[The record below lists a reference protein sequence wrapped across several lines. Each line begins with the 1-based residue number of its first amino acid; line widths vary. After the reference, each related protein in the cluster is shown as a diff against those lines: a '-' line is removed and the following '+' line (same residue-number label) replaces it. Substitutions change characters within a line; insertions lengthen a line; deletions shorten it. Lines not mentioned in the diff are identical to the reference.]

1 MAKFNLKWSDLWKVG
16 KALVMV
22 LPALLAMMRTF
33 EDSIGDGATRKEA
46 CLLVIRG
53 ILDDILTGPALEF
66 AMDKISSLIDIL
78 AAKLFPN
85 DAKKKTA

>member
-1 MAKFNLKWSDLWKVG
+1 MAKFILKWSDLWKVG

-46 CLLVIRG
+46 CLEVIRG